1 MSSDTDDM
9 AVHWALRVDANTM
22 DGAERSAMDAWL
34 AHDPRNRGAL
44 FRARAAL
51 TLLERGD
58 AAAADALPSS
68 TATVAAPLRRRRA
81 PMLAGLAAACAAVF
95 ALPWLVPASSA
106 YQTAKGQIRE
116 VALSDGS
123 VAVLNTD
130 SRVEVDY
137 GIATRRIALGR
148 GEAWF
153 KVAHNAARPFIVEAD
168 GVLVRATGT
177 AFSVR
182 EREGAVVVA
191 VTEGSV
197 EIWRGD
203 HAGRRVMLRAGD
215 MTSMPVATPGQ
226 PQPAAAI
233 DAPLRI
239 EQVPAGEAPAWRE
252 GGAAFN
258 ETTVEE
264 AAAELNRYNQIT
276 LHIADP
282 AIAGYRITGYFEVSK
297 PLQFADA
304 VARITGAHVS
314 RNRNEI
320 FIEK

>member
-1 MSSDTDDM
+1 MSSDIDDV
-9 AVHWALRVDANTM
+9 AVHWALRVDANSL

-34 AHDPRNRGAL
+34 ARDPRHRGAL

-51 TLLERGD
+51 TLLENGDD
-58 AAAADALPSS
+58 AAQDAIPSS
-68 TATVAAPLRRRRA
+68 TAKASAAPRRRRA
-81 PMLAGLAAACAAVF
+81 PVLAGVAAACAAVL
-95 ALPWLVPASSA
+95 ALPWLLTTPSA
-106 YQTAKGQIRE
+106 YQTVKGQIRE

-123 VAVLNTD
+123 IAVLNTD

-197 EIWRGD
+197 EVWRGD
-203 HAGRRVMLRAGD
+203 RAGRRVTLRAGT
-215 MTSMPVATPGQ
+215 MASLPVATPGQ
-226 PQPAAAI
+226 PLPAAATN
-233 DAPLRI
+233 APPRI
-239 EQVPAGEAPAWRE
+239 EQVAAGEAPAWRE
-252 GGAAFN
+252 GGVAFN
-258 ETTVEE
+258 ETSVED
-264 AAAELNRYNQIT
+264 AAAELNRYNQVT
-276 LHIADP
+276 LHVADP
-282 AIAGYRITGYFEVSK
+282 AIARYRITGYFEVAK
-297 PLQFADA
+297 PAQFADA

-320 FIEK
+320 FIGK